1 MDRWLLPAPEP
12 QGGHGLGISTCSGNA
27 SQAGLICCNFNSC
40 PRVSS
45 VGQQLSTSPALSY
58 TCFQLNPWS
67 HSCPNVYMKASA
79 DLNRQEKQSLLLGWH
94 QTNTASQVLFSK
106 ADPKHLFLPFK
117 TSFENPWGERCLLF
131 LAECVGL
138 EKQGSE
144 DDWCNGVSL
153 VCSNVCPTPVLH
165 QNLLNS
171 KVILNINDSSWII
184 CVPKHPSR
192 WLCFLSSLLHTD
204 AIPQNILPMLGRYS
218 L

>member
-1 MDRWLLPAPEP
+1 MSPTLSVFTVRRAHRPGRHVRQTWQQAAAGPLLLETLDRWLLPAPEP
-12 QGGHGLGISTCSGNA
+12 QGGHGLGISTCSANA

-58 TCFQLNPWS
+58 TCFQLSPWS

-79 DLNRQEKQSLLLGWH
+79 DLNRQEKQSFLLGWR

-106 ADPKHLFLPFK
+106 ADPKHLFLPFQA
-117 TSFENPWGERCLLF
+117 SFENLWGERCLLF

-144 DDWCNGVSL
+144 DNWCNGVSL
-153 VCSNVCPTPVLH
+153 VCLNFSVL
-165 QNLLNS
+165 LLF
-171 KVILNINDSSWII
+171 VISTS
-184 CVPKHPSR
+184 
-192 WLCFLSSLLHTD
+192 
-204 AIPQNILPMLGRYS
+204 
-218 L
+218 